1 MTPCTE
7 LNAPSARIDK
17 AGMCSGFATPRI
29 EGKEGNTN
37 RRLAPRDIW
46 RQCAMVTQPNSNPR
60 SFDCALPSSLARET
74 LPTMNPL
81 LGYVLLGAI
90 AGFASGCFG
99 IGGGAVIVP
108 VLVLLFKVDYH
119 IAVGTSLALILPI
132 SLAGSA
138 TNFSLGKINWQIF
151 TACAVT
157 GMIGA
162 IVGSMFIQKIPA
174 LYAKRSF
181 AVFLVY
187 SAWRLW
193 VK

>member
-1 MTPCTE
+1 
-7 LNAPSARIDK
+7 
-17 AGMCSGFATPRI
+17 
-29 EGKEGNTN
+29 
-37 RRLAPRDIW
+37 
-46 RQCAMVTQPNSNPR
+46 
-60 SFDCALPSSLARET
+60 
-74 LPTMNPL
+74 MNL
-81 LGYVLLGAI
+81 LVGYILLGAA

-108 VLVLLFKVDYH
+108 ILVLFFKVDYH
-119 IAVGTSLALILPI
+119 VAVGTSLALILPI

-151 TACAVT
+151 AACAIT
-157 GMIGA
+157 GIIGA
-162 IVGSMFIQKIPA
+162 VVGSMFIQKIPA
-174 LYAKRSF
+174 HYAKRSF

>member
-1 MTPCTE
+1 
-7 LNAPSARIDK
+7 
-17 AGMCSGFATPRI
+17 
-29 EGKEGNTN
+29 
-37 RRLAPRDIW
+37 
-46 RQCAMVTQPNSNPR
+46 
-60 SFDCALPSSLARET
+60 
-74 LPTMNPL
+74 MNPL
-81 LGYVLLGAI
+81 LGYIILGLV

-108 VLVLLFKVDYH
+108 VLVLLFKIDYH

-138 TNFSLGKINWQIF
+138 ANFSMGKINWQIF
-151 TACAVT
+151 WSCAVA

-162 IVGSMFIQKIPA
+162 IVGSYFIQRIPA
-174 LYAKRSF
+174 LYAKRGF

-193 VK
+193 MK